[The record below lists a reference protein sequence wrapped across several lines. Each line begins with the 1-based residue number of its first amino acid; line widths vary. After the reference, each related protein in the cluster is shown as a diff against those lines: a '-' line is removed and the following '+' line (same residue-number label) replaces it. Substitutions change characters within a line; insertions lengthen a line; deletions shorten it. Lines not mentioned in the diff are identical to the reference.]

1 MWAVGVI
8 LLCILSGCYPFFRS
22 PDDLTALAEIMTV
35 FGTDKIKET
44 AKRLG
49 NKHYLVFL
57 NLYMLTISL

>member
-49 NKHYLVFL
+49 IYSSKPC
-57 NLYMLTISL
+57 M

>member
-1 MWAVGVI
+1 MVLFNHFSAVDMWAVGVI

-35 FGTDKIKET
+35 FGTEKIKET

-49 NKHYLVFL
+49 MSH
-57 NLYMLTISL
+57 